1 MLNLYHA
8 PDLETLGAL
17 ATALLAQPQRDPL
30 APARV
35 VVPSQGIGRWLS
47 LELAR
52 EQGIAMHLD
61 VQLPAKFVWELTR
74 QVLGQLP
81 EQSAFSPQTLAW
93 RLYDWLCE
101 PANLDRAPRLA
112 QYLEGGDERRRLSL
126 AARIADVF
134 DQYLL
139 YRDDWLAAWERNELL
154 ELGRDEAWQALL
166 WRELT
171 AEGHPH
177 RARLLDDLLQ
187 RLHDP
192 APLAGLPERLLVF
205 GISSLPPHHLRVLD
219 GLARHTEVVI
229 FALNPCREA
238 WGEIRDVRELAK
250 GAFGGR
256 AESVASAEQARQNQ
270 ERERSVRVVHEH
282 PEPGFNAASSS
293 AAASPPLAPDDWY
306 LDVGHPLLASLGKQG
321 RDFFDSLFALTAEEG
336 GQDTGLYSEDAD
348 LHDDSLLHAL
358 QHDILRLRT
367 RLPEERVQLRDDDRS
382 LELHIAHSPLREVE
396 ILHDQLLARF
406 AADPS
411 LSPDQVVVLTPDIER
426 YAPYIEAVFASRQG
440 TPRDGVPRAVA
451 PRIPFSLADRSLR
464 KEVPLLEAFLELLGL
479 PESRFAAE
487 EVLTWLEQPAIAR
500 RAGIEAEDLPL
511 LRDWLHEAG
520 VRWSLDAAHRGR
532 LGLPEDAAFS
542 WRQGLDRLLL
552 GFAAPPQLA
561 GDGLPLLGGNWPLDA
576 VEGGRGQLLGRLAA
590 FIERL
595 ASWAEQL
602 QRPRPLAEWAD
613 SLQLLIDGLFDEREA
628 GDSLLLLSQAC
639 AALRDQAEASGIQRP
654 LELALLR
661 QQLTGQLEQ
670 GGSASGFLTGAVTFC
685 TMVPMRSLP
694 FRWVC
699 LLGLDDGALPRRA
712 PAAGFDLI
720 AQRPRRGD
728 RARRLDD
735 RYLLL
740 ETLLSARDGLYLSYV
755 GRDPRDNA
763 HLPPSVLISE
773 VLEAVDLTA
782 VGRSGLIRDP
792 GSAEASRMNSLLPEE
807 QKASA
812 QITIAH
818 PLQPFAAGNFQPSGA
833 HQGFAAPW
841 FRAAQRLAEAPLRQA
856 PAFIERLPEPAADG
870 PGGAPLIIEPAQLL
884 LCFRQPARFLL
895 EQRLGLRLAD
905 ADEAIAADEPFALE
919 GSARRGLRLLALDS
933 IERGWSEHAERQ
945 VARAAGW
952 LPSGELGHALWGQ
965 LRGPVRAFAPKLF
978 ELRPAE
984 APQPLL
990 VDIQLAGVRVYGW
1003 LDGVTSEGLFDWR
1016 LYAPGA
1022 WDLPGF
1028 WLRHLLLNC
1037 AVTAGAAP
1045 LGIARHS
1052 RLISPTGDWQLGP
1065 LDNPTA
1071 LLEAWLVGYREA
1083 LCAPLPFLTRSSYA
1097 FAKSLCTPSARSKK
1111 EPIDAARGAAQAAWL
1126 GADFSPIPGESL
1138 DPWYALAFRD
1148 RDPLDAR
1155 FETLAEQLLGPALR
1169 ALASD
1174 EDDA

>member
-1 MLNLYHA
+1 MLNLFHA

-17 ATALLAQPQRDPL
+17 ATRLLAQPQRDPL

-52 EQGIAMHLD
+52 SQGIAMHLE
-61 VQLPAKFVWELTR
+61 VQLPAKFVWELSR

-81 EQSAFSPQTLAW
+81 EQSAFSPATLSW

-101 PANLDRAPRLA
+101 AANLERAPRLA
-112 QYLEGGDERRRLSL
+112 QYLDGGDERRRLSL

-139 YRDDWLAAWERNELL
+139 YRDDWLAAWERGELL
-154 ELGRDEAWQALL
+154 DLGRDEAWQALL

-171 AEGHPH
+171 ADGHPH

-187 RLHDP
+187 RLHGP
-192 APLAGLPERLLVF
+192 APIAGLPERLLVF

-219 GLARHTEVVI
+219 GLARHTEVIV

-238 WGEIRDVRELAK
+238 WGEIRDIRELA
-250 GAFGGR
+250 
-256 AESVASAEQARQNQ
+256 RQ
-270 ERERSVRVVHEH
+270 
-282 PEPGFNAASSS
+282 PELSPG
-293 AAASPPLAPDDWY
+293 DWY

-321 RDFFDSLFALTAEEG
+321 RDFFDSLFALASAEG
-336 GQDTGLYSEDAD
+336 GQETGLYSEDQD

-367 RLPEERVQLRDDDRS
+367 RSPEERLVLRDDDRS

-406 AADPS
+406 QADPG

-426 YAPYIEAVFASRQG
+426 YAPYIEAVFAAKAG
-440 TPRDGVPRAVA
+440 A

-487 EVLTWLEQPAIAR
+487 DILAWLEQPAIAR

-520 VRWSLDAAHRGR
+520 VRWGRDAAHRAQ
-532 LGLPEDAAFS
+532 LGLPADPAFS

-561 GDGLPLLGGNWPLDA
+561 GSGLPLLGDSWPLDA
-576 VEGGRGQLLGRLAA
+576 VEGARGQLLGRLAA
-590 FIERL
+590 FVARL
-595 ASWAEQL
+595 AGLAEQL
-602 QRPRPLAEWAD
+602 QRPRPLADWAD
-613 SLQLLIDGLFDEREA
+613 SLQQLLDSLFDEREA

-639 AALRDQAEASGIQRP
+639 ATLREQAAASGIQRP

-661 QQLTGQLEQ
+661 QQLSVQLEQ
-670 GGSASGFLTGAVTFC
+670 GGGAAGFLTGAVTFC

-694 FRWVC
+694 FRQVC

-720 AQRPRRGD
+720 AHKPRRGD

-763 HLPPSVLISE
+763 ELPPSVLVSE
-773 VLEAVDLTA
+773 LLEAVDLTA
-782 VGRSGLIRDP
+782 VCGSGFIRDP

-812 QITIAH
+812 AITIAH
-818 PLQPFAAGNFQPSGA
+818 PLQPFAADGFQPSGRL
-833 HQGFAAPW
+833 QGFAASW
-841 FRAAQRLAEAPLRQA
+841 FRAAQRLAEAPLLQP
-856 PAFIERLPEPAADG
+856 PAFIERLPEPGAAW
-870 PGGAPLIIEPAQLL
+870 LCIEPAQLL
-884 LCFRQPARFLL
+884 QCFRQPARFLL
-895 EQRLGLRLAD
+895 EQRLGLRLA
-905 ADEAIAADEPFALE
+905 AAEEAIAADEPFALE
-919 GSARRGLRLLALDS
+919 GPARRGLRLLALQA
-933 IERGWSEHAERQ
+933 IERDWSEQDERR

-965 LRGPVRAFAPKLF
+965 LRGPVRAFAPRLF
-978 ELRPAE
+978 ETRPLE

-990 VDIQLAGVRVYGW
+990 VDVQLAGVRVHGW
-1003 LDGVTSEGLFDWR
+1003 LDGVTADGLFDWR

-1037 AVTAGAAP
+1037 ALTSGSATP
-1045 LGIARHS
+1045 GIARDS
-1052 RLISPTGDWQLGP
+1052 LLVSPAGDWQLGP
-1065 LDNPTA
+1065 LDNPA
-1071 LLEAWLVGYREA
+1071 ELLESWLAAYREA
-1083 LCAPLPFLTRSSYA
+1083 LCEPLAFLTRSSFE
-1097 FAKSLCTPSARSKK
+1097 FAKALCTPSARSKK
-1111 EPIDAARGAAQAAWL
+1111 EPIDAARGAAQTAWL
-1126 GADFSPIPGESL
+1126 GAEFSPIPGESL
-1138 DPWYALAFRD
+1138 DPWNALAFRD
-1148 RDPLDAR
+1148 REPLDER
-1155 FETLAEQLLGPALR
+1155 FEALAEQLLGPALK
-1169 ALASD
+1169 ALASE